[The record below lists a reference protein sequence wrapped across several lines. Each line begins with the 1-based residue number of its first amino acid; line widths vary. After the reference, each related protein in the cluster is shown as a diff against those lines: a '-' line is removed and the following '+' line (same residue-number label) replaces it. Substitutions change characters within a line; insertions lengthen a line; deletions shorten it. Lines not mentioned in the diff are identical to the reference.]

1 MEEIPEGQVAVIGM
15 RQLHE
20 HDANAAFQAAIQAGK
35 NTAEA
40 LFDFL
45 NDAIRNQNGIG
56 VFEIGFPSFLYK
68 QMGIRLELEKRRDS

>member
-1 MEEIPEGQVAVIGM
+1 VIGM

-20 HDANAAFQAAIQAGK
+20 QDANAAFQAAVQAK
-35 NTAEA
+35 KRTAEA
-40 LFDFL
+40 MFEFL

-68 QMGIRLELEKRRDS
+68 QMGIRLEFEKRQDS